1 MSTIDVNLP
10 ALNVEQALTVFPEL
24 DAQDLVLL
32 AASEATL
39 QMKQAKSD
47 WASMIQVQADSGD
60 VSDLANGDDVKY
72 KITSAW
78 PSYSNNGGLNEVKF
92 QDASFNGDGHSTLG
106 IGGGVIATDAT
117 TLRTALRYD
126 ISEDYVGTKD
136 AFDIFSNEG
145 ALNTEFNT
153 QADQLETN
161 VSDTWGNLLTN
172 DTENGVVLGA
182 GILSNAT
189 ASENNPAKTIVQ
201 AILNSESH
209 PSKATIADNLAAR
222 ADTDE
227 GRALFADCPLVAGD
241 KLNFNVT
248 FLAPTGDVTG
258 PQQIGGALSASAP
271 GPRPHTFQVEVQI
284 VD

>member
-1 MSTIDVNLP
+1 MSNNIDVSLP
-10 ALNVEQALTVFPEL
+10 AINVQHALGVFPEL
-24 DAQDLVLL
+24 DAETAISL
-32 AASEATL
+32 ANSEATL

-47 WASMIQVQADSGD
+47 WATMIQVQVDSGD
-60 VSDLANGDDVKY
+60 ISDVANGDDVKY

-78 PSYSNNGGLNEVKF
+78 PSYSNNGGANEVKF
-92 QDASFNGDGHSTLG
+92 QDASFSGTHTTLNNTE
-106 IGGGVIATDAT
+106 TDAT

-145 ALNTEFNT
+145 DLNTDFNT

-161 VSDTWGNLLTN
+161 VTNAWGALLTN

-182 GILSNAT
+182 GILSNYT
-189 ASENNPAKTIVQ
+189 ASGSNPGKTIVQ
-201 AILNSESH
+201 AILNHESH
-209 PSKATIADNLAAR
+209 PSKGTIADNLAAR

-227 GRALFADCPLVAGD
+227 GRATFVNVPLVTGD
-241 KLNFNVT
+241 KLRFNVT
-248 FLAPTGDVTG
+248 FQAPTGVATG
-258 PQQIGGALSASAP
+258 QQLGGGLSTSAP
-271 GPRPHTFQVEVQI
+271 GARSHTFQVEVEI